1 MSEKEI
7 INVSD
12 CEFYG
17 YDGVCKLYSGSICSK
32 DCSNYPN
39 CYFKQLKRKEQ
50 KCERLK
56 EEIKTNGFGCFN
68 IEMSEQLDQLKA
80 DNDTLRQFL
89 SKEPLALQALQS
101 AYSSYK
107 KSADVFYEM
116 VKQYKQTLTDIKEI
130 AEEEIECKTYEIE
143 NDCFNKTRCKA
154 LNEHIDFT
162 KQILQK
168 ISQCE
173 VEND

>member
-68 IEMSEQLDQLKA
+68 IEMSEQLDQLK
-80 DNDTLRQFL
+80 
-89 SKEPLALQALQS
+89 K
-101 AYSSYK
+101 
-107 KSADVFYEM
+107 
-116 VKQYKQTLTDIKEI
+116 TLTEIKEI
-130 AEEEIECKTYEIE
+130 CK
-143 NDCFNKTRCKA
+143 FNFTMTTTNLLAKT
-154 LNEHIDFT
+154 I
-162 KQILQK
+162 IQK
-168 ISQCE
+168 ISECE
-173 VEND
+173 ANND